1 VQRAVSALP
10 SYSSGREI
18 AMELTH
24 FTFNVEDGIAVVLLD
39 RAGEPINT
47 IGPVIFEEFDAVV
60 DRIETDPAIKAVVI
74 GSAKTGNFLA
84 GADIRFFETLTDPDE
99 AAAAI
104 RELHAL
110 FVRIEA
116 LHAVH
121 DKPVVMAI
129 DGACLGGGLELALT
143 GSMRIVTDSK
153 KTQLGQPEV
162 QLGILPAGGGTQRLP
177 KIIGVAAALDMILT
191 GRPTRPHKAL
201 KIGLVDEVVPSEML
215 YEIATQRAT
224 ESIGNLGE
232 SRGASVK
239 GFLAPSH
246 LQALAIEQNPVG
258 RRVMFKKA
266 EEAMLAKTKGLYP
279 APKRALEAVKIGV
292 EQGNAAGYEAEAT
305 FFGELVTSPESKA
318 LRGIFFASQMMKYS
332 TGISG
337 RAEPKKV
344 SKVGILG
351 GGLMGAGIATVSVL
365 KAGATARIREVD
377 EAGIGRA
384 LSHVSKEVSKQVK
397 RRRLKPFEG
406 EQAMNKVTGTTDWSG
421 FRNVDIVIEAVFES
435 LELKQ
440 TLLAEAVDVIG
451 DDVVFASNT
460 SSLPITDIAANA
472 KHPETVLGM
481 HYFSP
486 VEKMPLLE
494 IVVTEDTADWA
505 TVTAVEFGKRQGKTV
520 IVVKDGPGFYTTRI
534 LVPYLNEAFF
544 LLSEGASIEA
554 IDKAMV
560 KWGFPIGPLL
570 LTDEVGID
578 VGAHISKIM
587 LDAFG
592 ERMAGPEMAQGLLDD
607 DRQGRKNGRGFY
619 EYDDKGVRGGV
630 DEGVYQALGLGPRRE
645 IPKAEIQ
652 ERIALAMVNEA
663 ARCLEE
669 GILQSAVDGDMG
681 AVMGLGFPPFRGG
694 PFWWMDEVGAGE
706 IVSKLE
712 ALAEKHGERFEPA
725 GIIRTQAESEKT
737 FR

>member
-1 VQRAVSALP
+1 
-10 SYSSGREI
+10 
-18 AMELTH
+18 
-24 FTFNVEDGIAVVLLD
+24 
-39 RAGEPINT
+39 
-47 IGPVIFEEFDAVV
+47 
-60 DRIETDPAIKAVVI
+60 
-74 GSAKTGNFLA
+74 
-84 GADIRFFETLTDPDE
+84 
-99 AAAAI
+99 
-104 RELHAL
+104 
-110 FVRIEA
+110 
-116 LHAVH
+116 
-121 DKPVVMAI
+121 
-129 DGACLGGGLELALT
+129 
-143 GSMRIVTDSK
+143 
-153 KTQLGQPEV
+153 
-162 QLGILPAGGGTQRLP
+162 LPAGGATQRLP
-177 KIIGVAAALDMILT
+177 KIIGIAAALDMILT

-215 YEIATQRAT
+215 YEIATKRAI

-232 SRGASVK
+232 SRGAAVK

-246 LQALAIEQNPVG
+246 LQALAVEQNPVG

-266 EEAMLAKTKGLYP
+266 EDAMLAKTKGLYP
-279 APKRALEAVKIGV
+279 APQRALEAVKIGV

-305 FFGELVTSPESKA
+305 FFGELVTSSESKA

-337 RAEPKKV
+337 HAEPKKI

-365 KAGATARIREVD
+365 RAGSTARVREVD
-377 EAGIGRA
+377 EAGVGRA
-384 LSHVSKEVSKQVK
+384 LSHVSKEVSRQVK
-397 RRRLKPFEG
+397 RRRLTPFAG

-421 FRNVDIVIEAVFES
+421 FSNVDIVVEAVFES
-435 LELKQ
+435 LALKQ
-440 TLLAEAVDVIG
+440 TLLAEAEDVIG
-451 DDVVFASNT
+451 EGVVFASNT

-472 KHPETVLGM
+472 QHPEAVLGM

-494 IVVTEDTADWA
+494 IVVTDDTADWA

-554 IDKAMV
+554 VDKAMT

-592 ERMAGPEMAQGLLDD
+592 ERMAGPDMAQGLLDD

-630 DEGVYQALGLGPRRE
+630 DESVYQALGLGPRRE

-652 ERIALAMVNEA
+652 ERVALAMVNEA

-669 GILQSAVDGDMG
+669 GILQSALDGDMG

-706 IVSKLE
+706 IIAKLE

-725 GIIRTQAESEKT
+725 EIIRTHAESEKT

>member
-1 VQRAVSALP
+1 
-10 SYSSGREI
+10 
-18 AMELTH
+18 MELTH
-24 FTFNVEDGIAVVLLD
+24 FTFDVEDGIAVVLLD
-39 RAGEPINT
+39 RAGEPMNT
-47 IGPVIFEEFDAVV
+47 IGPAIFDDFTAVV

-74 GSAKTGNFLA
+74 GSAKKGNFLA
-84 GADIRFFETLTDPDE
+84 GADIRFFETLTNPDE
-99 AAAAI
+99 GAAVI

-121 DKPVVMAI
+121 GKPVVMAI

-143 GSMRIVTDSK
+143 GSMRIATDGR

-177 KIIGVAAALDMILT
+177 KVIGIAAALDMILT
-191 GRPTRPHKAL
+191 GRSIRPYKAV

-215 YEIATQRAT
+215 YDIAVERAT
-224 ESIGNLGE
+224 ASIGNLGE
-232 SRGASVK
+232 SRGAAVK

-246 LQALAIEQNPVG
+246 LQALAVEQNPMG
-258 RRVMFKKA
+258 RRVLFRKA
-266 EEAMLAKTKGLYP
+266 EEAMLVKTKGLYP
-279 APKRALEAVKIGV
+279 APQRALEAVKIGV

-318 LRGIFFASQMMKYS
+318 LRGIFFATQMMKYA

-337 RAEPKKV
+337 HAEPKKI
-344 SKVGILG
+344 SKVGIIG
-351 GGLMGAGIATVSVL
+351 GGLMGAGIATVSIL
-365 KAGATARIREVD
+365 RAGASARVREVD
-377 EAGIGRA
+377 DAGIGRV
-384 LSHVSKEVSKQVK
+384 LSHVSKEVSKKVSRQ
-397 RRRLKPFEG
+397 RLTPFEG
-406 EQAMNKVTGTTDWSG
+406 EQAMNKITGTTDWSG
-421 FRNVDIVIEAVFES
+421 FQNVDIVVEAVFES

-440 TLLAEAVDVIG
+440 ALLAEAENVIG

-460 SSLPITDIAANA
+460 SSLPVTAIAANA
-472 KHPETVLGM
+472 KRPELVLGM

-494 IVVTEDTADWA
+494 VVVTDKTSDSA

-534 LVPYLNEAFF
+534 LVPYLNEAFY
-544 LLSEGASIEA
+544 LLSDGASVEA
-554 IDKAMV
+554 IDKAIA

-578 VGAHISKIM
+578 VAAHISKIM
-587 LDAFG
+587 LAAFG

-607 DRQGRKNGRGFY
+607 DRRGRKNGRGFY
-619 EYDDKGVRGGV
+619 EYDDKGKRG
-630 DEGVYQALGLGPRRE
+630 DIDDSVYKALGLGPRRE
-645 IPKAEIQ
+645 IPRAEIQ
-652 ERIALAMVNEA
+652 ERIVLAMVNEA

-669 GILQSAVDGDMG
+669 EILQSSVDGDMG

-694 PFWWMDEVGAGE
+694 PFWWVDEVGAGE

-725 GIIRTQAESEKT
+725 DIIRTHAESENK

>member
-1 VQRAVSALP
+1 
-10 SYSSGREI
+10 
-18 AMELTH
+18 MELTH
-24 FTFNVEDGIAVVLLD
+24 FTFDVEDGVAIVLLD
-39 RAGEPINT
+39 RAGEPMNT
-47 IGPVIFEEFDAVV
+47 IGPAIFDDFTAVI
-60 DRIETDPAIKAVVI
+60 DRIENDPTIKAVVI
-74 GSAKTGNFLA
+74 GSAKKGNFLA

-99 AAAAI
+99 GAAVI

-143 GSMRIVTDSK
+143 GSMRIATDGK

-177 KIIGVAAALDMILT
+177 KIIGIAAALDMILT
-191 GRPTRPHKAL
+191 GRSIRPYKAA

-215 YEIATQRAT
+215 YDIAVERAT
-224 ESIGNLGE
+224 ASIGNLGE
-232 SRGASVK
+232 SRGAVVK

-246 LQALAIEQNPVG
+246 LQALAIEQNPMG

-279 APKRALEAVKIGV
+279 APQRALEAVKIGV

-305 FFGELVTSPESKA
+305 FFGELVTSPESRA
-318 LRGIFFASQMMKYS
+318 LRGVFFASQMMKYS

-337 RAEPKKV
+337 STEPKKV
-344 SKVGILG
+344 SKVGVLG
-351 GGLMGAGIATVSVL
+351 GGLMGAGIATVSAL
-365 KAGATARIREVD
+365 KAGTTVRVKEVD
-377 EAGIGRA
+377 DASAGRA
-384 LSHVSKEVSKQVK
+384 LAHMSKELSKQVD
-397 RRRLKPFEG
+397 RRKLTEFEA
-406 EQAMNKVTGTTDWSG
+406 EQIANRVTATTEWTG
-421 FRNVDIVIEAVFES
+421 FQNADLIIEAVFES
-435 LELKQ
+435 LDLKRS
-440 TLLAEAVDVIG
+440 LLADAEAATSDG
-451 DDVVFASNT
+451 TVFASNT
-460 SSLPITDIAANA
+460 SSLPISEIAADA
-472 KHPETVLGM
+472 ARPEAVLGM

-494 IVVTEDTADWA
+494 IVVTDKTADWA

-544 LLSEGASIEA
+544 LLSDGATIEA
-554 IDKAMV
+554 IDGAMER
-560 KWGFPIGPLL
+560 WGFPVGPLL

-578 VGAHISKIM
+578 VAAHISKIM

-619 EYDDKGVRGGV
+619 TYDDQGKRGEV
-630 DEGVYQALGLGPRRE
+630 DESVYQALGLGPRRVLDESE
-645 IPKAEIQ
+645 IHG
-652 ERIALAMVNEA
+652 RIALAMINEA

-669 GILQSAVDGDMG
+669 EILQSPLDGDMG

-694 PFWWMDEVGAGE
+694 PFWWIDQVGADG
-706 IVSKLE
+706 IVARLD
-712 ALAEKHGERFEPA
+712 ALAARYGERFEPA
-725 GIIRTQAESEKT
+725 GILREYAESEKK

>member
-1 VQRAVSALP
+1 
-10 SYSSGREI
+10 
-18 AMELTH
+18 MELTH
-24 FTFNVEDGIAVVLLD
+24 FTFNVENGVAVVLLD
-39 RAGEPINT
+39 RAGEPMNT
-47 IGPVIFEEFDAVV
+47 IGPAIFDDFTSVI
-60 DRIETDPAIKAVVI
+60 DRIEADPAIKAVVI
-74 GSAKTGNFLA
+74 GSAKRGNFLA
-84 GADIRFFETLTDPDE
+84 GADIRFLETLTNPDE

-121 DKPVVMAI
+121 GKPVVMAI

-143 GSMRIVTDSK
+143 GSMRIATDSK

-177 KIIGVAAALDMILT
+177 KIIGIAAALDMILT
-191 GRPTRPHKAL
+191 GRPVRPVEAL

-215 YEIATQRAT
+215 YDIAKERASG
-224 ESIGNLGE
+224 SIGHLGE
-232 SRGASVK
+232 SGGGSVK
-239 GFLAPSH
+239 SFLTPSH
-246 LQALAIEQNPVG
+246 LQALALEQNPVG
-258 RRVMFKKA
+258 RRVMFKKG

-292 EQGNAAGYEAEAT
+292 DQGNAAGYEAEAT
-305 FFGELVTSPESKA
+305 FFGELVTSSESKA
-318 LRGIFFASQMMKYS
+318 LRGIFFASQMMKYT

-337 RAEPKKV
+337 HAEPKKV

-365 KAGATARIREVD
+365 KAGATVRVREVD
-377 EAGIGRA
+377 DAGIERA
-384 LSHVSKEVSKQVK
+384 LAHVSREVSKQVEQ
-397 RRRLKPFEG
+397 RRLRPFEG
-406 EQAMNKVTGTTDWSG
+406 EQALNKVTSTTDWSG
-421 FRNVDIVIEAVFES
+421 FQNVDIVIEAVFEN
-435 LELKQ
+435 LDLKRA
-440 TLLAEAVDVIG
+440 LLAEAEAVID

-460 SSLPITDIAANA
+460 SSLPISDIAANA
-472 KHPETVLGM
+472 KHPEAVLGM

-494 IVVTEDTADWA
+494 VIVTEDTSASA

-534 LVPYLNEAFF
+534 LVPYLNEAFY
-544 LLSEGASIEA
+544 LLSEGASVEA
-554 IDKAMV
+554 IDTAMV
-560 KWGFPIGPLL
+560 QWGFPIGPLL

-578 VGAHISKIM
+578 VGAHISRIM

-592 ERMAGPEMAQGLLDD
+592 KRMAGPDMAQGLLDE
-607 DRQGRKNGRGFY
+607 DRKGRKNGRGFY
-619 EYDDKGVRGGV
+619 EYDDKGERGEV
-630 DEGVYQALGLGPRRE
+630 DESVYRALGLGPRRE

-663 ARCLEE
+663 ALCLEE

-706 IVSKLE
+706 IVAQLE

-725 GIIRTQAESEKT
+725 GIIRAHAEAGEN

>member
-1 VQRAVSALP
+1 
-10 SYSSGREI
+10 
-18 AMELTH
+18 MELTH

-39 RAGEPINT
+39 RAGEPVNT
-47 IGPVIFEEFDAVV
+47 IGPVIFEEFDAVI
-60 DRIETDPAIKAVVI
+60 DRLETDPAIKAVVI
-74 GSAKTGNFLA
+74 GSAKKGNFLA

-143 GSMRIVTDSK
+143 GSMRIATDSK

-177 KIIGVAAALDMILT
+177 KIIGIAAALDMILT
-191 GRPTRPHKAL
+191 GRPTRPRKAF
-201 KIGLVDEVVPSEML
+201 KIGLVDEVVPREML
-215 YEIATQRAT
+215 YEIATKRAN

-305 FFGELVTSPESKA
+305 FFGELVTSAESKA
-318 LRGIFFASQMMKYS
+318 LRGIFFASQMMKYA

-337 RAEPKKV
+337 HAEPKKV

-365 KAGATARIREVD
+365 KARASARVREID

-384 LSHVSKEVSKQVK
+384 LAHVSKEISKQVK
-397 RRRLKPFEG
+397 RRRLTPFEG

-421 FRNVDIVIEAVFES
+421 LRNADILIEAVFES

-440 TLLAEAVDVIG
+440 ALLAEAEDVIG

-472 KHPETVLGM
+472 KHPERILGM

-494 IVVTEDTADWA
+494 IVVTDNTSDAA

-544 LLSEGASIEA
+544 LLSEGASIKA

-592 ERMAGPEMAQGLLDD
+592 ERMAGPDMAQGLVDD
-607 DRQGRKNGRGFY
+607 DRMGRKNGRGFY
-619 EYDDKGVRGGV
+619 EYDDKGARGGV
-630 DEGVYQALGLGPRRE
+630 DESVYAALGLGPRRE

-652 ERIALAMVNEA
+652 ERIALAMINEA
-663 ARCLEE
+663 ALCLGE
-669 GILQSAVDGDMG
+669 GILQSSVDGDMG

-694 PFWWMDEVGAGE
+694 PFWWIDEVGAGE
-706 IVSKLE
+706 VVAKLE

-725 GIIRTQAESEKT
+725 QIIRSHAESQKKL
-737 FR
+737 R